1 MSFISLRL
9 ILPPVPALLRA
20 GADVVA
26 LVKPQF
32 EAGRQEVGRKGL
44 VTDPAVHERVLAE
57 VAGAAAAAGLQRVAT
72 TPSPVTGATG
82 NQEFLVH
89 FKAGGGR

>member
-9 ILPPVPALLRA
+9 ILPAVVPFLAE

-32 EAGRQEVGRKGL
+32 EAGRAEVGKGGL
-44 VTDPAVHERVLAE
+44 VTDPAVHARVVAQAAADAE
-57 VAGAAAAAGLQRVAT
+57 AVGLTRVAETTSPITGAA
-72 TPSPVTGATG
+72 G
-82 NQEFLVH
+82 NREFLLH
-89 FKAGGGR
+89 LRARSAA